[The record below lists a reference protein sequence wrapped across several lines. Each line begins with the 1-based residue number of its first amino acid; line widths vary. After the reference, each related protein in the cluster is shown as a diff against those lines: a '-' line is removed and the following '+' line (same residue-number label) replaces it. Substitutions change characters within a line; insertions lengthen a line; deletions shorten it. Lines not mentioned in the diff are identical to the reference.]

1 MTSLFFNI
9 PKVFTHA
16 SAQIFILNL
25 LSNLFNDAIQRDALF
40 WHHLLHY
47 DINHKVL
54 HNSVKIHLFHKVP
67 RTREWMT
74 MNINYCIAL
83 SDEKSIMCNGFI
95 LHEWYCTMKKTKQ
108 SYCISLFTW
117 YRYDFYI
124 IWLNITTIVSR
135 RPIFWISCRIN
146 L

>member
-16 SAQIFILNL
+16 SAQMFIPEL
-25 LSNLFNDAIQRDALF
+25 LSNFANDQIQRDALF
-40 WHHLLHY
+40 VWHHLLHY

-54 HNSVKIHLFHKVP
+54 HNSVKHLFHKVP

-83 SDEKSIMCNGFI
+83 SDEKSIMCNGSI

-117 YRYDFYI
+117 YRYDCLI

-146 L
+146 F